1 MEIIKKV
8 KPSSTVKNWK
18 IPSKE
23 LKKAIVKMETIE
35 PKLPTV
41 KKAKKR
47 PRSEIVEKE
56 KEKEVKNEGPFQGLL
71 NDLVSEVEDEKPKD
85 TEQVSDI
92 DLLINTAK
100 EAEKKNHDERKPFQ
114 IENYYNTKQLKIRNA
129 MTNGS
134 YIGLKDINFKEDE
147 VLVYYLSLYL
157 VQVIIIL
164 WLWKIV
170 LLI

>member
-47 PRSEIVEKE
+47 PKSEIVENE
-56 KEKEVKNEGPFQGLL
+56 KEKEVKNEGPLQGLL
-71 NDLVSEVEDEKPKD
+71 NDLMSEVEDEKPKD
-85 TEQVSDI
+85 TKQV
-92 DLLINTAK
+92 DLLINAAK
-100 EAEKKNHDERKPFQ
+100 EAEKK
-114 IENYYNTKQLKIRNA
+114 IMKQK
-129 MTNGS
+129 
-134 YIGLKDINFKEDE
+134 
-147 VLVYYLSLYL
+147 
-157 VQVIIIL
+157 
-164 WLWKIV
+164 
-170 LLI
+170 LL